1 MGRWG
6 EIFMLKNRNVWIV
19 LIGEFG
25 AGIGLWFGIIGNL
38 EFMQKHVPSDFFKSL
53 ILFFGL
59 LAGVIVGP
67 LAGRLIDQYSKKKI
81 LLISGLGRTLSVIL
95 MFFAI
100 QYESIPFMVLFLIML
115 QISAAFYFPA
125 LQSVIPMIVKNEQL
139 LTLNGIHMNIST
151 ISRIAGTSIGGI
163 LVVSTSLTNVY
174 GMSMLAYAFLLI
186 MTFFLRIEEST
197 IKTIKVEKTKKSKS
211 NKGFGEIFS
220 LIRKNPTIL
229 NLFILNLIPV
239 LFLGGFNLIVIEI
252 SEIQHDPSIKGLI
265 YTFEGISF
273 MIGAFVIKRLT
284 KKFTNTQLLY
294 FSTFLV
300 AFAQL
305 SLFFANHHWTTL
317 ISFAIFGFA
326 VGCFFPV
333 CSTVFQTSID
343 KAYHGRL
350 FSFRS
355 MYDRVTFQIVLL
367 GTGLFLD
374 TIGLRYMVLI
384 FGTISLLILARLLYM
399 DKKSNAKL
407 ENKQNLSI

>member
-1 MGRWG
+1 MW
-6 EIFMLKNRNVWIV
+6 KNRNVWIV
-19 LIGEFG
+19 LFGEFG

-59 LAGVIVGP
+59 LAGVLVGP
-67 LAGRLIDQYSKKKI
+67 LSGRLIDQFSKKKI

-95 MFFAI
+95 MFFALK
-100 QYESIPFMVLFLIML
+100 YESIIFMVLFLIML

-125 LQSVIPMIVKNEQL
+125 LQAVIPMIVKNEQL
-139 LTLNGIHMNIST
+139 LTLNGVHMNIST
-151 ISRIAGTSIGGI
+151 ISRIAGTSIGGV
-163 LVVSTSLTNVY
+163 LVVSTSLSNMY
-174 GMSMLAYAFLLI
+174 GMSMIAYAFLFL
-186 MTFFLRIEEST
+186 MTFFLRIEEPN
-197 IKTIKVEKTKKSKS
+197 IKPINVKKHKKSKED
-211 NKGFGEIFS
+211 KGFSEVFA
-220 LIRKNPTIL
+220 LIRKSPTIL

-252 SEIQHDPSIKGLI
+252 SDLQHDPSIKSLI
-265 YTFEGISF
+265 YTTEGISF

-284 KKFTNTQLLY
+284 KKFTNKQLLY

-305 SLFFANHHWTTL
+305 TLFFANHHYLTL
-317 ISFAIFGFA
+317 ISFAIFGFS

-343 KAYHGRL
+343 KSYHGRL

-384 FGTISLLILARLLYM
+384 FGTISLIILTRLLYVE
-399 DKKSNAKL
+399 KKSKT
-407 ENKQNLSI
+407 EFINKDQKISV

>member
-1 MGRWG
+1 MW
-6 EIFMLKNRNVWIV
+6 KNRNVWIV
-19 LIGEFG
+19 LFGEFG

-59 LAGVIVGP
+59 LAGVFVGP
-67 LAGRLIDQYSKKKI
+67 LAGRLIDQYSKKSI

-100 QYESIPFMVLFLIML
+100 QYESILFMVLFLIML

-125 LQSVIPMIVKNEQL
+125 LQAVIPMIVKNEQL

-174 GMSMLAYAFLLI
+174 GLSMIAYAFLFL
-186 MTFFLRIEEST
+186 MTFFLRIEEPT
-197 IKTIKVEKTKKSKS
+197 VKPIKVEKTKKSK
-211 NKGFGEIFS
+211 NEKGFTEIFS

-229 NLFILNLIPV
+229 NLFILNLIPI
-239 LFLGGFNLIVIEI
+239 LFLGGFNLMVIEI
-252 SEIQHDPSIKGLI
+252 SDIQHDPSIKGLI
-265 YTFEGISF
+265 YTSEGISF
-273 MIGAFVIKRLT
+273 MIGAFVIKQLT
-284 KKFTNTQLLY
+284 TKFTNKQLLY
-294 FSTFLV
+294 FSTGLV

-305 SLFFANHHWTTL
+305 SLFFANHHWMTL

-343 KAYHGRL
+343 KSYHGRL

-367 GTGLFLD
+367 STGLFLD

-384 FGTISLLILARLLYM
+384 FGTISFIILGRLLLK
-399 DKKSNAKL
+399 DKKTKAEFVN
-407 ENKQNLSI
+407 EPQNLSM